1 MKTLFYIF
9 FSLLLCFPVFSQ
21 DTFSVSDYDS
31 NAAYSALSIVNRQ
44 ADDAADILFYQAL
57 KDLVSGDHSLSDDTD
72 FKVIKTGA
80 LQETTP
86 TGAPTTPPA
95 DTTPPDTD
103 GDGVSDLPPTED
115 GGGTSTVAPGPYIS
129 SVNVRG
135 HVGTKDDERYM
146 SFNLSG
152 SANVMV
158 RAVGPFLGDLGLENV
173 MVDPNMR
180 LTQFKDATD
189 LTAGSDAITEGDN
202 DNYTTSSEK
211 STIETEGANL
221 NPVITLKDVESAAYL
236 SLESGYYSSQVF
248 DNSYSAENGS
258 RIGWVGV
265 DMIGSDGSAR
275 FTSVSARGVVKPG
288 DGAMFGGFEILGDTS
303 ETRKIFIRGRGP
315 SFTGLLDGLLS
326 DPQFQLFKFTDEA
339 RTISELVKMS
349 DNYIDESN
357 AAEIA
362 SKATSILGIDL
373 DEKEPGVIVDLSPG
387 YYTIQFESVDGAS
400 GIGWIGIDDIT
411 E

>member
-1 MKTLFYIF
+1 
-9 FSLLLCFPVFSQ
+9 
-21 DTFSVSDYDS
+21 
-31 NAAYSALSIVNRQ
+31 
-44 ADDAADILFYQAL
+44 
-57 KDLVSGDHSLSDDTD
+57 
-72 FKVIKTGA
+72 
-80 LQETTP
+80 
-86 TGAPTTPPA
+86 
-95 DTTPPDTD
+95 TTPPDTD
-103 GDGVSDLPPTED
+103 GDGISDLPPTED

-211 STIETEGANL
+211 STIETAGANL

-275 FTSVSARGVVKPG
+275 FTSVSARGIVKPG

-373 DEKEPGVIVDLSPG
+373 DEK
-387 YYTIQFESVDGAS
+387 
-400 GIGWIGIDDIT
+400 
-411 E
+411 